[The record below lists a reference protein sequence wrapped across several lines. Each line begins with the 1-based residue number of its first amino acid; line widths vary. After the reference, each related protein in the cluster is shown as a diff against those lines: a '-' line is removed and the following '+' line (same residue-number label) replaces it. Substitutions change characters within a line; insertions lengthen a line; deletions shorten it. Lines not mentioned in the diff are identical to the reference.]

1 MNRYVEIL
9 SDLNFAYWN
18 SKNTYFSDSE
28 INASMQAALTLIQ
41 GKGYLL
47 DFNPTSAVDYSI
59 QISKEISAFNST
71 NPDFSRLARIFDLIQ
86 AWGGR
91 TGRTPYVIKKG
102 NSQSS
107 RDLFSSW
114 RESYLNGVISI
125 QNENPVEALKHW
137 SLISGLGSS
146 FAPKHLRFWSNKYPV
161 LDTRISLLLTGSKRL
176 LRKPEYYDDFLKL
189 ISQLAERYG
198 SNILETE
205 KALFAF
211 SQNYFKN
218 DKLTLLEKQPVG
230 VDSEIAMAIAS

>member
-9 SDLNFAYWN
+9 SDLNFAHWN

-47 DFNPTSAVDYSI
+47 DFNPKSAVDYSI

-71 NPDFSRLARIFDLIQ
+71 NPDFSKLARIFDLIQ

-189 ISQLAERYG
+189 ISQLGERYG